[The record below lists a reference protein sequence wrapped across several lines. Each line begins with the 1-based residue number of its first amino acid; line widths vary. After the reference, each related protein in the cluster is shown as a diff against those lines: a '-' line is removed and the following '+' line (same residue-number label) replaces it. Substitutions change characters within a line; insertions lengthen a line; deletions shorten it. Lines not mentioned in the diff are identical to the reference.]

1 MSQINPHITFNGNCR
16 DAMTFYKD
24 SLNATLDII
33 TVGQSPMA
41 SRFPVHAADNIL
53 HSSLKKGEMVL
64 LASDSNGSNETTHSM
79 ESALSLSLNCST
91 EEELRTYLSN
101 LSAGG
106 EVIFPLHDFFAG
118 KMVVIRDKFGIK
130 WTIGFYPNQ
139 PVD

>member
-1 MSQINPHITFNGNCR
+1 MSQINPYITFNGNCR
-16 DAMTFYKD
+16 EAMMFYKD
-24 SLNATLDII
+24 SLNATLDIV

-41 SRFPVHAADNIL
+41 TQFPVHAADSIL

-64 LASDSNGSNETTHSM
+64 LASDSNGSNKTTNPM

-91 EEELRTYLSN
+91 EEELKTYLSN

-106 EVIFPLHDFFAG
+106 EVLFPLHDFFAG
-118 KMVVIRDKFGIK
+118 QMAVIRDKFGIK
-130 WTIGFYPNQ
+130 WTIGYYPNQ

>member
-41 SRFPVHAADNIL
+41 AQFPAHMADSIL
-53 HSSLKKGEMVL
+53 HSSLKKGEMVV
-64 LASDSNGSNETTHSM
+64 LASDRMGSNETINSM

-91 EEELRTYLSN
+91 EEELKTYLPN